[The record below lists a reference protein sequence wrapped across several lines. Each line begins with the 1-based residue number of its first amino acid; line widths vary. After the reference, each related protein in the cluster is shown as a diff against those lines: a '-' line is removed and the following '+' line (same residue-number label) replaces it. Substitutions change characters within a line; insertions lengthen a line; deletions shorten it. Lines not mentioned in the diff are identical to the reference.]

1 MLYLTVSIGLDPV
14 TLRWFHKIKEMYNT
28 EIDDEDAKDLDDS
41 EPIAFSNKTA
51 VKFAIQAQ
59 SKVGCLKPSV
69 ANRLVYETTLL
80 HLFDELHVRR
90 NIRMALLGEALI
102 ACFIRPESYKRA
114 LDVIEVLSSDE
125 TTLGV
130 SQ

>member
-1 MLYLTVSIGLDPV
+1 
-14 TLRWFHKIKEMYNT
+14 
-28 EIDDEDAKDLDDS
+28 
-41 EPIAFSNKTA
+41 
-51 VKFAIQAQ
+51 
-59 SKVGCLKPSV
+59 
-69 ANRLVYETTLL
+69 
-80 HLFDELHVRR
+80 
-90 NIRMALLGEALI
+90 MALLGEALI